1 MKLHWRHLGGMGAAA
16 VAAALAAAVASLVV
30 GGAGA
35 AVFAAALMVAGL
47 HVGLFAMP
55 LFQILLLLGLR
66 PNLPAVLAAAF
77 LIGFTPLSLIT
88 GIPYWWTGAFGLC
101 GGYAFWRVVDVPALR
116 EDR

>member
-16 VAAALAAAVASLVV
+16 VAAALAAAVASLFF

-35 AVFAAALMVAGL
+35 AVFIAALVIAGL

-55 LFQILLLLGLR
+55 LFQILILLGWR

-77 LIGFTPLSLIT
+77 LIGFIPLSLIT

-101 GGYAFWRVVDVPALR
+101 GGLAFWLIARDAMGQER
-116 EDR
+116 